1 MSNQSRQSLRGS
13 WRSWLADRLSRRGGP
28 SVERERDRS
37 EQATL
42 LRARR
47 RQAGI
52 FLAVVV
58 LLGLLFGRTAYWQ
71 LSQHDALAARANAET
86 LRALP
91 IPAGRGAIY
100 DANGRLLAVSV
111 TQDTV
116 IADPDVLRSAGA
128 LNATAATLAH
138 LLGLS
143 AGAVRGQL
151 DVPGA
156 YVRLRDAAGQTLLLS
171 QAQSDAVSAAIAGGS
186 LPGVALIPQVRRVY
200 PEGSLAAQVLGFVSQ
215 NDGRGAY
222 GVEQQYEQAL
232 AGQPG
237 VLYTAVDAQQR
248 PLATGVQHQTPAAPG
263 SDLTLTLDATVQYW
277 AEQGL
282 AQAVSETRADGGT
295 VVVLD
300 PHTGAIVALA
310 SLPSFDPNAYWQAPL
325 QSFLDPAVNAT
336 YDPGSVM
343 KAVTM
348 AAGIDSGAITP
359 ASAFFDTGAAVVD
372 SVALHNWDLRAH
384 GEITM
389 TQVLQ
394 YSANTGAVWVER
406 QLGAARLERY
416 VDAFGFLHTTGV
428 DLPAEAAGS
437 RDTTSAPNLT
447 AAENAFGESIAVTPL
462 QLAAAYGALA
472 NGGLLMRPYI
482 DFSAAADGGVG
493 PVTTYGPQPL
503 RQVVSAATAQKVTQ
517 MLVDSARVSEAE
529 MNLLPGYAIAAKT
542 GTSTPD
548 PSDPAVTYASV
559 VGYAP
564 AANPRFVLLVKL
576 DHPRT
581 TIFGGSAAGPLWR
594 ALAQQ
599 LFVYEQIPPDA

>member
-1 MSNQSRQSLRGS
+1 MSSRRQQGPG
-13 WRSWLADRLSRRGGP
+13 RSWLADLLARHGGGP
-28 SVERERDRS
+28 RAERERDRS
-37 EQATL
+37 ERATL
-42 LRARR
+42 LQARR
-47 RQAGI
+47 RQASI
-52 FLAVVV
+52 FLVVV
-58 LLGLLFGRTAYWQ
+58 VILGLLFGRTAYWQ

-111 TQDTV
+111 TRDTV
-116 IADPDVLRSAGA
+116 IADPDALRSVGA
-128 LNATAATLAH
+128 LDATANALAK
-138 LLGLS
+138 LLGLA

-151 DVPGA
+151 DVAGA

-171 QAQSDAVSAAIAGGS
+171 QAQSDAVSAAIAGGN
-186 LPGVALIPQVRRVY
+186 LPPSVALIPQVRRVY
-200 PEGSLAAQVLGFVSQ
+200 PEGPLAAQVLGFVSL

-222 GVEQQYEQAL
+222 GVEQRYEQAL

-237 VLYTAVDAQQR
+237 VLYTVVDAQQR
-248 PLATGVQHQTPAAPG
+248 PLATGVQRQTPAAPG

-282 AQAVSETRADGGT
+282 AQAVSATQADGGT

-310 SLPSFDPNAYWQAPL
+310 SLPSFDPNTYWQAPL

-348 AAGIDSGAITP
+348 AAGINSGAINP
-359 ASAFFDTGAAVVD
+359 ASACYDTGVAVVD
-372 SVALHNWDLRAH
+372 GVALHNWDLRAH

-394 YSANTGAVWVER
+394 YSANTGAVWVEQ
-406 QLGAARLERY
+406 QLGANRLERY
-416 VDAFGFLHTTGV
+416 IDAFGFLHTTGV
-428 DLPAEAAGS
+428 DLPGEAAGA
-437 RDTTSAPNLT
+437 RDTTSALDLT

-482 DFSAAADGGVG
+482 VASAAADGGAG
-493 PVTTYGPQPL
+493 PVTTYGPQPV
-503 RQVVSAATAQKVTQ
+503 RQVVSAATAQEVTQ
-517 MLVDSARVSEAE
+517 MLVDSARVSEAQ

-542 GTSTPD
+542 GTSTPG
-548 PSDPAVTYASV
+548 PSNPALTYASV

-564 AANPRFVLLVKL
+564 AADPRFVLLVKL

-599 LFVYEQIPPDA
+599 LFVYDQIPPDA